1 MVIKVGGVVV
11 DKTEGKTLREETL
24 KHDLAKIWLGSVRIC
39 FTWINE
45 AEKKTF
51 HYELDVSNHD
61 SNR

>member
-1 MVIKVGGVVV
+1 MVIKVGVVVV

-45 AEKKTF
+45 AEKN
-51 HYELDVSNHD
+51 LSL
-61 SNR
+61 